1 MKGGKP
7 LWTEFNE
14 NQLKN
19 FLDKATSKKEFCL
32 LLGYLSYQHSIK
44 TQKLIGLDISKE
56 EIIYGICG
64 LKKKI
69 CKGYMPYNSKL
80 Y

>member
-19 FLDKATSKKEFCL
+19 FLDKATSKKNFVYYWDI
-32 LLGYLSYQHSIK
+32 YLINQMSLKNIN
-44 TQKLIGLDISKE
+44 DIFYE
-56 EIIYGICG
+56 TFIRGEA
-64 LKKKI
+64 
-69 CKGYMPYNSKL
+69 
-80 Y
+80 